1 MITAL
6 TMTGGFQYM
15 LLLRGAT
22 RTLFSF
28 GWMLNVSIHAPLA
41 RSNPDVVFIR
51 LDVERFNT
59 CSSCEEQLTSTK
71 LSAGQR
77 RFNTCS
83 SCEEQ
88 PTRPHSAPVLRV
100 SIHAPLARSN
110 LNRWR
115 YPMRFNVS
123 IHAPLARSNCLSQTD
138 NEAHQSFNTCSSCE
152 EQRSLPQIRP
162 VFQRFNTCSSCEEQL
177 MRFFSFIAL
186 ATVSIH
192 APLARSNF
200 LMRTSPSIS
209 KVSIHAPLARSNKS
223 GESVGAGGK
232 KFQYMLLLR
241 GATLPNDSVRPVSRF
256 NTCSSCEEQQGV
268 GRGNRPRLVSIPAPL
283 ARSNL

>member
-1 MITAL
+1 
-6 TMTGGFQYM
+6 M

-22 RTLFSF
+22 VLQQQEAIAACFNTCSSCEEQQLSICNSCLSGLSF
-28 GWMLNVSIHAPLA
+28 NTCSSCEEQLIRVR
-41 RSNPDVVFIR
+41 RSTGNR
-51 LDVERFNT
+51 RFNT
-59 CSSCEEQLTSTK
+59 CSSCEEQLFADCVNLVSVKFQYMLLLRGATWR
-71 LSAGQR
+71 LR
-77 RFNTCS
+77 R
-83 SCEEQ
+83 
-88 PTRPHSAPVLRV
+88 V
-100 SIHAPLARSN
+100 
-110 LNRWR
+110 WR
-115 YPMRFNVS
+115 NYN
-123 IHAPLARSNCLSQTD
+123 
-138 NEAHQSFNTCSSCE
+138 
-152 EQRSLPQIRP
+152 
-162 VFQRFNTCSSCEEQL
+162 
-177 MRFFSFIAL
+177 
-186 ATVSIH
+186 VSIH